1 MEFFRN
7 VNNSYYQLV
16 VVQHLSP
23 IMDTYKQT
31 FYLIL
36 VSCLLSISTCS
47 DITNLVFGSL
57 TDGMPAAF
65 GDFNSD
71 ELTDVF
77 VLRDNGKTV
86 EIFLAAEEEP
96 LLRRARPTP
105 LRCSFE
111 NLLITSV
118 VPGDFDGDAL
128 MDILVTTLHKS
139 GESNSKDG
147 QSLTSVHINWGGA
160 NYLNCSDEHSPVIR
174 MIGQPLAI
182 DYNQDMI
189 IDLFGQD
196 AEGHRAFW
204 VFNNSRIP
212 EKIRMEDNRN
222 VDHLSKP
229 HAHAYLGITNQQN
242 IWYLNKL

>member
-1 MEFFRN
+1 MNNYKRALYFILLCCVWN
-7 VNNSYYQLV
+7 VS
-16 VVQHLSP
+16 
-23 IMDTYKQT
+23 K
-31 FYLIL
+31 
-36 VSCLLSISTCS
+36 CS

-96 LLRRARPTP
+96 LLRLARPTP

-111 NLLITSV
+111 NSLITSV

-128 MDILVTTLHKS
+128 MDILVTTIHKNGETS
-139 GESNSKDG
+139 GKDRRI
-147 QSLTSVHINWGGA
+147 LTSVHINWGGA
-160 NYLNCSDEHSPVIR
+160 NYLNCSDEHSPVIKL
-174 MIGQPLAI
+174 IGQPLAI

-196 AEGHRAFW
+196 AEGNRAFW
-204 VFNNSRIP
+204 VFNNSRVP
-212 EKIRMEDNRN
+212 EKVLMEDNRSH
-222 VDHLSKP
+222 DHLSQP
-229 HAHAYLGITNQQN
+229 HAHAYLGTIIIKSATCFFA
-242 IWYLNKL
+242 